1 MQVQRTDA
9 PMAATSATSPSPIP
23 PAEDSVVAEEVSSH
37 ACITRPPFDMTAA
50 NDYPLQSLQAVRAYL
65 TAPLTAAEQAQLS
78 DLRSKCKRFK
88 RGSDEW

>member
-1 MQVQRTDA
+1 MQVQGTDA
-9 PMAATSATSPSPIP
+9 HIAATSATSPSRIP
-23 PAEDSVVAEEVSSH
+23 PAEDLVLAEEVSSH